1 MSKDII
7 ENTQDWIPIKKIF
20 SNGIIQLKN
29 NKYIKIIKIFPI
41 NYNLKSNFEKE
52 TILNSYK
59 VFLKTCNFNIQILIQ
74 SSKENLEKNIDIINN
89 NLKKEK
95 NKLLKNIANEYFDF
109 IKKLNSQNNSAL
121 KNYYIIISEKEEE
134 NVENIFQKLNE
145 KYFKIKECILRCGNK
160 SNALNNKEEVE
171 ELLNIFF
178 NYRLKINN
186 K

>member
-59 VFLKTCNFNIQILIQ
+59 VFLKTC
-74 SSKENLEKNIDIINN
+74 
-89 NLKKEK
+89 
-95 NKLLKNIANEYFDF
+95 
-109 IKKLNSQNNSAL
+109 
-121 KNYYIIISEKEEE
+121 
-134 NVENIFQKLNE
+134 
-145 KYFKIKECILRCGNK
+145 
-160 SNALNNKEEVE
+160 
-171 ELLNIFF
+171 
-178 NYRLKINN
+178 
-186 K
+186 